1 MGLKK
6 NVMAKSVCMF
16 IASAVF
22 GNCLASSV
30 PSVKVTSNSE
40 ELMSALFSSKVTT
53 KNVKVVGNPKQ
64 IGVFSS
70 SKNLLGLDSG
80 VVLSTGFASETFKVQ
95 GKPSPDGYGYHGNLP
110 VLGAEGPEEDLPDM
124 TGGENDYQFD
134 GNNPKE
140 TQKTEDKDVEKAA
153 DNKHS
158 YDSVALEFDIIPQ
171 TDEITLQYVY
181 ASSEWQRVFNQ
192 NPPVTPID
200 GDGVGIADPELGD
213 NVIANYVSPDD
224 TAVVMV
230 NGKNAAK
237 VLSTGAVLSAKN
249 ILEASGYDTSK
260 PGPEPETGKFVSK
273 GLFVDAT
280 REDDFGFLGRSKM
293 MRATAKVTP
302 NEVNHIKIAVADL
315 EDPFYNT
322 ALFIRLTPGDAVEEE
337 ETIEEAEEE
346 DNQDVVNPQTGDINL
361 SVIAASTLTSA
372 MGLEVIIKKSR
383 KK

>member
-1 MGLKK
+1 MRFKRSIL
-6 NVMAKSVCMF
+6 AKSSCMF
-16 IASAVF
+16 IASAIF

-40 ELMSALFSSKVTT
+40 ELMSALFSDKVTT

-124 TGGENDYQFD
+124 TGEDEDYQFGED
-134 GNNPKE
+134 GPTD

-153 DNKHS
+153 GNKHS
-158 YDSVALEFDIIPQ
+158 YDSVALEFDIVPQ

-192 NPPVTPID
+192 GAPVVPVV
-200 GDGVGIADPELGD
+200 GDGVGGVEPGGQD
-213 NVIANYVSPDD
+213 ANYAAPDD

-230 NGKNAAK
+230 NGKNVAK
-237 VLSTGAVLSAKN
+237 VPSTRAVLSAKN

-280 REDDFGFLGRSKM
+280 REEDFGFLGRSKM
-293 MRATAKVTP
+293 MQVTATVTP
-302 NEVNHIKIAVADL
+302 NEVNHVKIAVSDL

-322 ALFIRLTPGDAVEEE
+322 ALFIRLTPGDNIEEE
-337 ETIEEAEEE
+337 ETVEENEEE
-346 DNQDVVNPQTGDINL
+346 NQDVVNPQTGDINL
-361 SVIAASTLTSA
+361 AVIVASALASTT
-372 MGLEVIIKKSR
+372 GLSVLIKKSR

>member
-1 MGLKK
+1 MRFKRSIL
-6 NVMAKSVCMF
+6 AKSSCMF
-16 IASAVF
+16 IASAIF

-40 ELMSALFSSKVTT
+40 ELMSALFSDKVTT

-124 TGGENDYQFD
+124 TGEDEDYQFGED
-134 GNNPKE
+134 GPTD

-153 DNKHS
+153 GNKHS
-158 YDSVALEFDIIPQ
+158 YDSVALEFDIVPQ

-192 NPPVTPID
+192 GAPVV
-200 GDGVGIADPELGD
+200 GDGVGGVEPGGQD
-213 NVIANYVSPDD
+213 ANYAAPDD

-230 NGKNAAK
+230 NGKNVAK
-237 VLSTGAVLSAKN
+237 VPSTRAVLSAKN

-280 REDDFGFLGRSKM
+280 REENFGFLGRSKM
-293 MRATAKVTP
+293 MQVTATVTP
-302 NEVNHIKIAVADL
+302 NEVNHVKIAVSDL

-322 ALFIRLTPGDAVEEE
+322 ALFIRLTLGDNIEEE
-337 ETIEEAEEE
+337 ETVEENEEE
-346 DNQDVVNPQTGDINL
+346 NQDVVNPQTGDINL
-361 SVIAASTLTSA
+361 AVIVASALASTT
-372 MGLEVIIKKSR
+372 GLSVLIKKSR